1 MIRIFD
7 IEMVTEN
14 NDINNDYNIFSNDL
28 DGQEENLFNQQIDKE
43 LEVIPK
49 TTLNPKVIRVVKI
62 CKLPT
67 TRMPTKLSSK
77 SMRKGSKGKFI
88 F

>member
-49 TTLNPKVIRVVKI
+49 TTLNPKVIRVVKNLQASYNKNANKI
-62 CKLPT
+62 VKQVNE
-67 TRMPTKLSSK
+67 K
-77 SMRKGSKGKFI
+77 RK
-88 F
+88 